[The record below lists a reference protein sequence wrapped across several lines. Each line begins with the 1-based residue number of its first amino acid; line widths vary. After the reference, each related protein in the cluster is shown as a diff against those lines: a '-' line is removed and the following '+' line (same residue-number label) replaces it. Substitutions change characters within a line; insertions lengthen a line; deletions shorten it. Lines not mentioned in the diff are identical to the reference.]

1 MQTIL
6 TQMFVLNVWMGY
18 YLFILVPKSS
28 VTSALIE
35 FTFALSVLRVWVDI
49 TNFTVGNSS
58 KMYCSSFPV
67 FSTISV
73 ALWKN
78 TSRILTS
85 GKQQTL
91 ISIHSEIS
99 LSLRLGV
106 IELPVTRTVPFFQ
119 TVSSSTSAISGK
131 PGLVRLLGDVTF
143 TNLW

>member
-1 MQTIL
+1 M
-6 TQMFVLNVWMGY
+6 
-18 YLFILVPKSS
+18 
-28 VTSALIE
+28 E
-35 FTFALSVLRVWVDI
+35 
-49 TNFTVGNSS
+49 
-58 KMYCSSFPV
+58 
-67 FSTISV
+67 
-73 ALWKN
+73 N

-131 PGLVRLLGDVTF
+131 PDLVRLIGDVTF
-143 TNLW
+143 TNLWQLACRS